1 MSEAS
6 GQSQGRPPDFAAVVA
21 AYEAALLARGL
32 QTEGA
37 HSLRASA
44 PLPVV
49 PAPAVVADAPV
60 ALLFSPHP
68 DDEVI
73 TGAAAL
79 RLRQESN
86 WRVVNIAVTLGSK
99 TERRAS
105 RWAELQDAC
114 AHLDFELH
122 SATGE
127 DARALTEVHPA
138 RRTADP
144 AGWAAL
150 VAPVRGWIERLQ
162 PRVIVA
168 PHLLDGHGAHIG
180 TALLVRDALAQAQ
193 VRGPVHVLGT
203 EYWNTQLE
211 PALMVQVAPAMVA
224 QLMQALALHV
234 GEVARNPYHLSLPAW
249 FIDSARRGAER
260 VMPPGS
266 AATGCSFASL
276 YGWWRWDGNALV
288 PMPARLARSS
298 DRLADCFEG

>member
-1 MSEAS
+1 MNAGTGLPS
-6 GQSQGRPPDFAAVVA
+6 GRARDFAAVVA
-21 AYEAALLARGL
+21 AYEAAVSAPGP
-32 QTEGA
+32 QHTAQAVPVEGA
-37 HSLRASA
+37 LVAA
-44 PLPVV
+44 ATA
-49 PAPAVVADAPV
+49 PAPAAGAPV

-79 RLRQESN
+79 RLRLESG

-99 TERRAS
+99 LDRRAP

-114 AHLDFELH
+114 ADLGFELH

-127 DARALTEVHPA
+127 DARALTEVRPA
-138 RRTADP
+138 RRGGDP
-144 AGWAAL
+144 AGWAAM
-150 VAPVRGWIERLQ
+150 VAPLRGWIERLQ

-168 PHLLDGHGAHIG
+168 PHPMDGHDAHIG

-193 VRGPVHVLGT
+193 VHGPVHLLGS

-266 AATGCSFASL
+266 AATGCTFASL
-276 YGWWRWDGNALV
+276 YGWWRWDGTTLV
-288 PMPARLARSS
+288 PMPPRLARSS
-298 DRLADCFEG
+298 DCLADCFVD